1 MFKCVTFS
9 NFKGFSILLLIL
21 NFELN
26 FRTWDVMCPCFLFWP
41 SREFMCGETH
51 FLLLLYCYFLLF
63 RIIILLI
70 DVCIM
75 QCFFDTPGLMLKGS
89 GYLYKDMKVRVES
102 AWSSVN
108 LYDVLMVIF
117 DVHRH
122 LTRLVIRC
130 SWFFDLC
137 LLLY

>member
-1 MFKCVTFS
+1 
-9 NFKGFSILLLIL
+9 
-21 NFELN
+21 
-26 FRTWDVMCPCFLFWP
+26 
-41 SREFMCGETH
+41 MCGETH

-75 QCFFDTPGLMLKGS
+75 QCFFDTPGLMLKNS

-130 SWFFDLC
+130 S
-137 LLLY
+137 